1 MPFPSSSLLFHFR
14 TFLSPTSPTISE
26 STMAQ
31 WFPVFSDGRQ
41 VTDRAPTAPTR
52 CPNRVVVLKSKYFF
66 EKFSPATRM
75 TLKSSPGAGFWDVK
89 SFTLGLAFYV

>member
-14 TFLSPTSPTISE
+14 AFLPPTSPTISE
-26 STMAQ
+26 SILAQ
-31 WFPVFSDGRQ
+31 GFPVFSDGRQ

-52 CPNRVVVLKSKYFF
+52 CLKRVLVLISEKFF

-75 TLKSSPGAGFWDVK
+75 TLRSSPGAGFGQVK
-89 SFTLGLAFYV
+89 SFSRGLAFYV